1 MTDLR
6 PIKATNKKI
15 GRCMGKVFFG
25 GFQLPFL
32 FYFSLFMV
40 ASRADCWDW
49 EEVEYEGAPKVE
61 ICLDGECIETM
72 SSWSCGNTTWT
83 GHGYKNGISVS
94 CDSRVKDGLCITS
107 IGEVALSKNLR
118 NKYLRCT
125 NLDDKNGCG
134 SLAFPVE

>member
-61 ICLDGECIETM
+61 ICLDGECRETM

-83 GHGYKNGISVS
+83 GYGYKNGISVS
-94 CDSRVKDGLCITS
+94 CDSRVKDGLCVTS